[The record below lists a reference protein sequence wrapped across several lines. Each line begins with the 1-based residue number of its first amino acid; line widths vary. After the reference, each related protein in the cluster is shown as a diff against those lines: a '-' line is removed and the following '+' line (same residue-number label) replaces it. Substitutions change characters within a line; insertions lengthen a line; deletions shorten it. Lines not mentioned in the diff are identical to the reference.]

1 MCIDRERAFKLLP
14 RRSRIPVLQADPSGV
29 VVPLLDAKTQ
39 APFVVSTK
47 KLRRALAGWQ
57 RQVLCTARADG
68 HENGFFAH
76 TDEFVA
82 LDPEQGQYVILSPLI
97 RVLGTR
103 HGHPLM
109 ADAAPQLPV
118 AFPSQA
124 FVEQIAGGTSGG
136 LHNAQVVIERSC
148 T

>member
-14 RRSRIPVLQADPSGV
+14 RRSRIPVLQADSSGV
-29 VVPLLDAKTQ
+29 VVPLLDTNTV
-39 APFVVSTK
+39 APFLVSTK
-47 KLRRALAGWQ
+47 KLRRAFAGRQ

-68 HENGFFAH
+68 HENGFFAR

-82 LDPEQGQYVILSPLI
+82 VDPERGAYVILSPLI

-103 HGHPLM
+103 HGRPLM

-118 AFPSQA
+118 ASPSQA
-124 FVEQIAGGTSGG
+124 FA
-136 LHNAQVVIERSC
+136 
-148 T
+148 